1 MESGN
6 GSWVVGEI
14 CWGGEITGGK
24 LDGGEGIRG
33 LGVSWMNRGE
43 GGADG
48 VRGVVGFLGDE
59 G

>member
-1 MESGN
+1 M
-6 GSWVVGEI
+6 VGEI
-14 CWGGEITGGK
+14 CWGGEITGEK
-24 LDGGEGIRG
+24 LDGTEGITG